1 MRELARPHLRA
12 LADVTGETA
21 TLSVPGD
28 PDAVTVD
35 FAQSAAS
42 VQSVARLGRPSVA
55 HATAAGKVV
64 LAFGEV
70 ALPLGELRRFTA
82 ATITDQGM
90 LAKEIDGVRRRG
102 FAQALGEREDDLNA
116 VAVPLLGAR
125 GDLVAVVGVQ
135 GPASRFTEEA
145 IGRVLEALREHAAR
159 PAPVRSAALSPLR
172 PARSQDSPRMAAVE
186 AHMSRDLVTVGRD
199 ESLVAAAARMAERR
213 VGAALVL
220 DGERLVGILTE
231 RDVLNAVAA
240 GGVESAVVSS
250 RMTHRAGDD
259 RAGRHD
265 RACGGADDPR
275 RLPAPARRRRRATG
289 RAVRSIRDLVRIA
302 LDDSAPRRVGPPPAP
317 TTARAGRCRRPTST
331 EPARR
336 AGPTRSCRTRA
347 ASAVAITTLVSRTA
361 ATGAAGARASAASTN
376 T

>member
-1 MRELARPHLRA
+1 MARTGSPATRHVAAVERAVAVLDVLAAAGELGTNEVARRTGLNASTASRQLATLAAAGLVAHVEGSGRYRLGPRLVALGNAALAGLDVRELARPHLRA

-116 VAVPLLGAR
+116 VAVPVLGAR

-145 IGRVLEALREHAAR
+145 IGRVLEALREHAGAVSR
-159 PAPVRSAALSPLR
+159 AL
-172 PARSQDSPRMAAVE
+172 
-186 AHMSRDLVTVGRD
+186 
-199 ESLVAAAARMAERR
+199 
-213 VGAALVL
+213 
-220 DGERLVGILTE
+220 
-231 RDVLNAVAA
+231 
-240 GGVESAVVSS
+240 
-250 RMTHRAGDD
+250 
-259 RAGRHD
+259 
-265 RACGGADDPR
+265 GGA
-275 RLPAPARRRRRATG
+275 LAPPSG
-289 RAVRSIRDLVRIA
+289 
-302 LDDSAPRRVGPPPAP
+302 
-317 TTARAGRCRRPTST
+317 
-331 EPARR
+331 EE
-336 AGPTRSCRTRA
+336 
-347 ASAVAITTLVSRTA
+347 
-361 ATGAAGARASAASTN
+361 
-376 T
+376 